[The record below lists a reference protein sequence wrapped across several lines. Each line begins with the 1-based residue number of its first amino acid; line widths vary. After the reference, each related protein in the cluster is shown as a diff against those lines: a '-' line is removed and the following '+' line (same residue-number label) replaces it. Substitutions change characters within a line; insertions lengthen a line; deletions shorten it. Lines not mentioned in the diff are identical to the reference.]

1 MCGNAVGSQIKSF
14 VWKDTLESVLEFT
27 GNPTVTRVRDGK
39 TENVT
44 SNFTIKTN
52 GQILTATA
60 NKLTD
65 DEMRGKFTLHFHAK
79 VKAELTFLN
88 ILMLIKQKL
97 LSLTRVR

>member
-27 GNPTVTRVRDGK
+27 GNPTVTRVLRWE

-44 SNFTIKTN
+44 SNFWLLHSN

-65 DEMRGKFTLHFHAK
+65 DKCAVNLPFPCKA
-79 VKAELTFLN
+79 KAEPTF
-88 ILMLIKQKL
+88 KYF
-97 LSLTRVR
+97 